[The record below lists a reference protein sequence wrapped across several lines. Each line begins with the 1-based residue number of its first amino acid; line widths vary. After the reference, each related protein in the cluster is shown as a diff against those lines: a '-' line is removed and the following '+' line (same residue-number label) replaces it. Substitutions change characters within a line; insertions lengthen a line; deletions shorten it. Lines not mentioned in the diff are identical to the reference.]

1 MASGKLEFVDDPKL
15 GKVGDKVKV
24 GTEEA
29 FIVGRNSSQGAKTA
43 KEALEKGGVSR
54 FVDDLVE
61 ISDDVDALKAKF
73 DELSAAPNANNII
86 NKGSKDPAWFSNPNI
101 SQASKDAAKNRSQ
114 LRKNLKTVAGE
125 EAHHALSISNIGRS
139 KVYQDAIDAGFEV
152 NTIVNGI
159 NLKKYSKSLGL
170 TDGVHASHPFYDD
183 AVYNLLEKF
192 RLQFAH
198 LPNYNKSMAKSFTE
212 ELSTRMLKELDVL
225 SKQKGIKVD
234 DLFRQGENMGNLNSK
249 VIYDEVLESF
259 LKNIK

>member
-29 FIVGRNSSQGAKTA
+29 FIVGSHSSKGAKSA
-43 KEALEKGGVSR
+43 KEALEKGGVNK

-61 ISDDVDALKAKF
+61 ISDDVDALKTKF
-73 DELSAAPNANNII
+73 KELDIAPNAKNEIYQ
-86 NKGSKDPAWFSNPNI
+86 GTKDPAWFSDPNI
-101 SQASKDAAKNRSQ
+101 SQAAKDAAKNRSQ

-183 AVYNLLEKF
+183 DAVNRILKSFSDEF
-192 RLQFAH
+192 MH
-198 LPNYNKSMAKSFTE
+198 LPDYTKSMSKGFVE

-225 SKQKGIKVD
+225 SKQRGIKVD
-234 DLFRQGENMGNLNSK
+234 DLFRRGDGMGNLTSEA
-249 VIYDEVLESF
+249 IYNDVLESF
-259 LKNIK
+259 LKKY

>member
-29 FIVGRNSSQGAKTA
+29 FIVGSHSSKGAESA

-73 DELSAAPNANNII
+73 DELDLAPNAKNII

-101 SQASKDAAKNRSQ
+101 SQAAKDAARNRSQ
-114 LRKNLKTVAGE
+114 LRKNLKTPLGE
-125 EAHHALSISNIGRS
+125 EAHHALSISIMGKS
-139 KVYQDAIDAGFEV
+139 KAYRDAVDSGFEI

-183 AVYNLLEKF
+183 AVNRILKSFSDEF
-192 RLQFAH
+192 MH
-198 LPNYNKSMAKSFTE
+198 LPNYTKSMSKGFVE

-225 SKQKGIKVD
+225 SKQRGIKVD
-234 DLFRQGENMGNLNSK
+234 DLFRQGDGMGNLNSEA
-249 VIYDEVLESF
+249 IYNDVLESF
-259 LKNIK
+259 LKKY

>member
-29 FIVGRNSSQGAKTA
+29 FIVGSHSSKGAESA

-73 DELSAAPNANNII
+73 DELDLAPNAKNII

-101 SQASKDAAKNRSQ
+101 SQAAKDAARNRSQ
-114 LRKNLKTVAGE
+114 LRKNLKTLAGD
-125 EAHHALSISNIGRS
+125 EAHHALPISAIGES
-139 KVYQDAIDAGFEV
+139 KIYQDAIDVGFEV
-152 NTIVNGI
+152 NTKANGI
-159 NLKKYSKSLGL
+159 NLKKFSKSLGL
-170 TDGVHASHPFYDD
+170 TDGVHASHPL
-183 AVYNLLEKF
+183 YNRVIDGMLERF
-192 RLQFAH
+192 RVEFTH
-198 LPNYNKSMAKSFTE
+198 LPTYTKSMAKNFTE
-212 ELSTRMLKELDVL
+212 ELSTRMLKELHVL

-234 DLFRQGENMGNLNSK
+234 DLFRQGEGMGNLVPDTVYNEILK
-249 VIYDEVLESF
+249 SF
-259 LKNIK
+259 YKKY